1 MEAGSD
7 PRICNQLLPSDDLA
21 ILELAM
27 MINQK
32 REVNISEKAVEFCI
46 NVMRYNESI
55 MLSDLVGKDMN
66 ARDKITKRM
75 QVEQIAK

>member
-1 MEAGSD
+1 
-7 PRICNQLLPSDDLA
+7 
-21 ILELAM
+21 M

-75 QVEQIAK
+75 QVEQIAT